1 MTNPPSETGLT
12 ALVVRRY
19 IGLVSAKKPTAAGT
33 AAILA
38 LRRAGVPHTVRAFAH
53 DPRTHLGYGLEAA
66 TALGLPA
73 EQLFKTLV
81 AKVDG
86 DLAVGIIPVT
96 ASLSMKAL
104 ATALGGKKGTMAE
117 IAEAERATGY
127 VVGGISPLGQ
137 RRAHPTVIDSTAAD
151 LDMMYVS
158 AGSRGLDV
166 GIAPADLARL
176 TGAVFA
182 SIAR

>member
-1 MTNPPSETGLT
+1 MTSL
-12 ALVVRRY
+12 AVRRY
-19 IGLVSAKKPTAAGT
+19 ISLVSAKRPTTAGT

-38 LRRAGVPHTVRAFAH
+38 LRRAGVPHTVLAFSRDRRA
-53 DPRTHLGYGLEAA
+53 HLGYGLEAT
-66 TALGLPA
+66 TALGLPGD
-73 EQLFKTLV
+73 QLFKTLV

-86 DLAVGIIPVT
+86 ELAVGIIPVV

-117 IAEAERATGY
+117 VAEAERATGY

-137 RRAHPTVIDSTAAD
+137 RQAHPTVIDSAAAS
-151 LDMMYVS
+151 LDIMYVS
-158 AGSRGLDV
+158 AGSRGLDL
-166 GIAPADLARL
+166 GIAPADLARM